1 MSTAARGRINIR
13 LVFTV
18 FAMLAFAADVRVRA
32 VRSAESSEYLVK
44 AGYVYNFAK
53 LVEWPAAMAPDGRPI
68 VIGVL
73 GNDDFA
79 TVLSQVV
86 ERKPLDDRTFGVK
99 RVKSGDLKACAC
111 HILFIGGPH
120 EEGTAEI
127 IELQNSASVLTI
139 GEASDFARRGG
150 IVGLTLAGRNKVRL
164 VVNVDAAARASLVIS
179 SRLLALATIV
189 HTAR

>member
-1 MSTAARGRINIR
+1 M
-13 LVFTV
+13 

-32 VRSAESSEYLVK
+32 VNSSASSEHLLK

-53 LVEWPAAMAPDGRPI
+53 LVEWPASMAPSGQPI

-86 ERKPLDDRTFGVK
+86 ERKSRDDRTFVVK

-111 HILFIGGPH
+111 HILYIGGPH
-120 EEGTAEI
+120 GEGTAEI

-139 GEASDFARRGG
+139 AEASDFARRGG
-150 IVGLTLAGRNKVRL
+150 IVGLTLAGPKVRL